1 MCSKIFTVLSLLVVF
16 ANILSANNDV
26 EYLDSVINM
35 LLNGDSFEIEE
46 SEEDVPEQDVALI
59 GGVWKCGNC
68 ADVDESKLVYSEVND
83 LETEVTEDQ
92 PVEMQISLSVPSM
105 SCVAVV
111 GEQPGIVRRV
121 TGSCIGAHVTLSITA
136 VSHFTVNVYTK

>member
-1 MCSKIFTVLSLLVVF
+1 MCLKIFIVLYLLVVC

-26 EYLDSVINM
+26 EDLDSVINM
-35 LLNGDSFEIEE
+35 LLNGDSFEIEDSQE
-46 SEEDVPEQDVALI
+46 VVQEQDVALI

-68 ADVDESKLVYSEVND
+68 ADVDDSKIVYSEVNN

-92 PVEMQISLSVPSM
+92 PVEVQISMSIPSM

-111 GEQPGIVRRV
+111 GERPGIVRRV
-121 TGSCIGAHVTLSITA
+121 SGSCTGAHVTLSIMA
-136 VSHFTVNVYTK
+136 ANHFTVNVYAD

>member
-1 MCSKIFTVLSLLVVF
+1 MCLKIFTVIYLLVVC

-35 LLNGDSFEIEE
+35 LLNGDSFEIEDSQE
-46 SEEDVPEQDVALI
+46 VVQEQNVALI

-68 ADVDESKLVYSEVND
+68 ADVDDSKLVYSEVND

-92 PVEMQISLSVPSM
+92 PLEVQISMSIPSM

-111 GEQPGIVRRV
+111 GERPGIVRRV
-121 TGSCIGAHVTLSITA
+121 AGSCIGAHVTLSIA
-136 VSHFTVNVYTK
+136 AANHFTVNVYAD